1 MLVCKLNTNTQRFSL
16 NGSLCLELP
25 KLLSLPKQKRLQG
38 MTCMSVVTSGPAWLC
53 WSGGCFGETSA
64 VVLSMWSCL
73 LAPWCSQQGLHL
85 KPKIYFCSAVDRAV
99 LPGRQL
105 LTSQQVSQESGLQ
118 ARQWPGDAV
127 CCDTVS
133 SKSPFLFPA
142 VLPGTISPSP
152 AQNTRKPILFLDP
165 WRSDGS
171 IQPHYTT
178 LLMKLLSAINF
189 QQYLLW
195 YLEKDV
201 LAIITLLSSFCISHT
216 LTCAGHHCQ
225 GKNCILALI
234 QKGTMSLC
242 GSQVPTLK
250 WAVKFSLGVLDI
262 QEQLH
267 RWWELGL
274 DIWSSAQQH
283 YGLGV
288 DWTWWW
294 WIGLADRLEGW
305 LPVMRWAE
313 VSQVCGWLVSKA
325 HLHLNLFFLWKG
337 CFIQHQQKSCWIF
350 AQGGNGLDLAAVGII
365 KVCITKASSRQSDF
379 FHGAILQFSDY
390 VNIHG
395 FFSRQQIIA
404 PGGSVQ
410 LYHFCRLS

>member
-201 LAIITLLSSFCISHT
+201 LAIITLLSSFCISHA
-216 LTCAGHHCQ
+216 LQ
-225 GKNCILALI
+225 G
-234 QKGTMSLC
+234 TT
-242 GSQVPTLK
+242 VR
-250 WAVKFSLGVLDI
+250 VK
-262 QEQLH
+262 
-267 RWWELGL
+267 
-274 DIWSSAQQH
+274 
-283 YGLGV
+283 
-288 DWTWWW
+288 T
-294 WIGLADRLEGW
+294 
-305 LPVMRWAE
+305 
-313 VSQVCGWLVSKA
+313 
-325 HLHLNLFFLWKG
+325 
-337 CFIQHQQKSCWIF
+337 
-350 AQGGNGLDLAAVGII
+350 
-365 KVCITKASSRQSDF
+365 AS
-379 FHGAILQFSDY
+379 
-390 VNIHG
+390 
-395 FFSRQQIIA
+395 
-404 PGGSVQ
+404 
-410 LYHFCRLS
+410 

>member
-16 NGSLCLELP
+16 NGSLCSELP

-99 LPGRQL
+99 QPGRQL

-152 AQNTRKPILFLDP
+152 AQYTRKPILFLDP

-242 GSQVPTLK
+242 GSQVPTLR

-274 DIWSSAQQH
+274 VIWSSAQRH

-294 WIGLADRLEGW
+294 WMESWQTGW
-305 LPVMRWAE
+305 KDGCQWCFGQRWARSVGDWYPRHIFTWICFFFFVKGLFHTTSAE
-313 VSQVCGWLVSKA
+313 ILLDFCSGRKRTWLGSCGD
-325 HLHLNLFFLWKG
+325 H
-337 CFIQHQQKSCWIF
+337 
-350 AQGGNGLDLAAVGII
+350 
-365 KVCITKASSRQSDF
+365 
-379 FHGAILQFSDY
+379 
-390 VNIHG
+390 
-395 FFSRQQIIA
+395 
-404 PGGSVQ
+404 
-410 LYHFCRLS
+410 

>member
-1 MLVCKLNTNTQRFSL
+1 MLVCKLNTNTQSFSL

-152 AQNTRKPILFLDP
+152 AQYTRKPILFLDP

-242 GSQVPTLK
+242 GSQVPTLR

-274 DIWSSAQQH
+274 VIWSSAQRH

-294 WIGLADRLEGW
+294 WMESWQTGW
-305 LPVMRWAE
+305 KDGCQWCFGQRWARSVGDWYPRHIFTWICFFFCE
-313 VSQVCGWLVSKA
+313 RAVSYNISRNPAGFLLREETDLTWQLWGSLRSALRK
-325 HLHLNLFFLWKG
+325 HLPGKVIS
-337 CFIQHQQKSCWIF
+337 FIGPYYSS
-350 AQGGNGLDLAAVGII
+350 V
-365 KVCITKASSRQSDF
+365 IT
-379 FHGAILQFSDY
+379 
-390 VNIHG
+390 
-395 FFSRQQIIA
+395 
-404 PGGSVQ
+404 
-410 LYHFCRLS
+410 

>member
-25 KLLSLPKQKRLQG
+25 KLLSLQKQKRLQG

-152 AQNTRKPILFLDP
+152 AQYTRKPILFLDP

-242 GSQVPTLK
+242 GSQVPTLR

-274 DIWSSAQQH
+274 VIWSSAQRH

-294 WIGLADRLEGW
+294 WMESWQTGW
-305 LPVMRWAE
+305 KDGCQWCFGQRWARSVGDWYPRHIFTWICFFFCE
-313 VSQVCGWLVSKA
+313 RAVSYNISRNPAGFLLREETDLTWQLWGSLRSALRK
-325 HLHLNLFFLWKG
+325 HLPGKVIS
-337 CFIQHQQKSCWIF
+337 FIGPYYSS
-350 AQGGNGLDLAAVGII
+350 V
-365 KVCITKASSRQSDF
+365 IT
-379 FHGAILQFSDY
+379 
-390 VNIHG
+390 
-395 FFSRQQIIA
+395 
-404 PGGSVQ
+404 
-410 LYHFCRLS
+410 

>member
-152 AQNTRKPILFLDP
+152 AQYTRKPILFLDP

-242 GSQVPTLK
+242 GSQVPTLR

-274 DIWSSAQQH
+274 VIWSSAQRH

-294 WIGLADRLEGW
+294 WMESWQTGW
-305 LPVMRWAE
+305 KDGCQWCFGQRWARSVGDWYPRHIFTWICFFFCE
-313 VSQVCGWLVSKA
+313 RAVSYNISRNPAGFLLREETDLTWQLWGSLRSALRK
-325 HLHLNLFFLWKG
+325 HLPGKVIS
-337 CFIQHQQKSCWIF
+337 FIGPYYSS
-350 AQGGNGLDLAAVGII
+350 V
-365 KVCITKASSRQSDF
+365 IT
-379 FHGAILQFSDY
+379 
-390 VNIHG
+390 
-395 FFSRQQIIA
+395 
-404 PGGSVQ
+404 
-410 LYHFCRLS
+410 

>member
-1 MLVCKLNTNTQRFSL
+1 MLVCKLNTNTQSFSL

-25 KLLSLPKQKRLQG
+25 KLLSLQKQKRLQG

-152 AQNTRKPILFLDP
+152 AQYTRKPILFLDP

-242 GSQVPTLK
+242 GSQVPTLR

-274 DIWSSAQQH
+274 VIWSSAQRH

-294 WIGLADRLEGW
+294 WMESWQTGW
-305 LPVMRWAE
+305 KDGCQWCFGQRWARSVGDWYPRHIFTWICFFFCE
-313 VSQVCGWLVSKA
+313 RAVSYNISRNPAGFLLREETDLTWQLWGSLRSALRK
-325 HLHLNLFFLWKG
+325 HLPGKVIS
-337 CFIQHQQKSCWIF
+337 FIGPYYSS
-350 AQGGNGLDLAAVGII
+350 V
-365 KVCITKASSRQSDF
+365 IT
-379 FHGAILQFSDY
+379 
-390 VNIHG
+390 
-395 FFSRQQIIA
+395 
-404 PGGSVQ
+404 
-410 LYHFCRLS
+410 